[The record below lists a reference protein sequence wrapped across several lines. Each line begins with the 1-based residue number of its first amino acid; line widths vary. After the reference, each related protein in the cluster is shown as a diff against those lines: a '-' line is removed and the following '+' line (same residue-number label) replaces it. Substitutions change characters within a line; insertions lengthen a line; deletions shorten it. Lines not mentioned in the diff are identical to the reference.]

1 MQYQA
6 LRKTASSKLTLFA
19 AISMLLLVLASPVQ
33 VWSYMGSSFTSVPV
47 PSYMLPYLK
56 TTVIIVMLPMLGVMA
71 LPVIGLFLIYANARS
86 DRPLKT
92 AGYTIVRGYMIATIV
107 FSSILLIISVPTG
120 STSYRSIS
128 TFFSVLLELLIA
140 VMAVS
145 ALKTAKEVVTT
156 GSTFRRIPDFLPVAL
171 ITSFCVSAAELV
183 ISILANTVPSLVEAL
198 PEYRIDSAAEYYTM
212 IAYAAIG
219 LVSSFLFILLCFRG
233 RTVFLQQR
241 EITVDPIEE

>member
-6 LRKTASSKLTLFA
+6 LRREASSKLTLFA

-33 VWSYMGSSFTSVPV
+33 VWSYMGSSIASVPV

-56 TTVIIVMLPMLGVMA
+56 ITLIIMMLPVLGVTA
-71 LPVIGLFLIYANARS
+71 LPVVAMFLLYANARS

-92 AGYTIVRGYMIATIV
+92 TGYTILRGYMIAAIV
-107 FSSILLIISVPTG
+107 YSSLMLIISVPTG

-140 VMAVS
+140 VTASS
-145 ALKTAKEVVTT
+145 ALKTAKEVVTA
-156 GSTFRRIPDFLPVAL
+156 GSTLRRIPDFLPVAL
-171 ITSFCVSAAELV
+171 ITSFCVSAAELI

-198 PEYRIDSAAEYYTM
+198 PEYRIDSAAEYY
-212 IAYAAIG
+212 ARVGYAAIG

-233 RTVFLQQR
+233 RKVFLQQR
-241 EITVDPIEE
+241 ESTIDPIE

>member
-1 MQYQA
+1 MQSQA
-6 LRKTASSKLTLFA
+6 LRKEASSKLTLFA

-33 VWSYMGSSFTSVPV
+33 VWSYMDSSLSSVPV

-56 TTVIIVMLPMLGVMA
+56 ITVVIVMLPALGVMA
-71 LPVIGLFLIYANARS
+71 LPVVGMFLLYANARS

-92 AGYTIVRGYMIATIV
+92 AGYTILRGYMIAVIV
-107 FSSILLIISVPTG
+107 FSSILLIISIPTG
-120 STSYRSIS
+120 STSYRSFS

-145 ALKTAKEVVTT
+145 ALKTAKEVVMT

-198 PEYRIDSAAEYYTM
+198 PEYRIESAAEYY
-212 IAYAAIG
+212 ARVGYAALG
-219 LVSSFLFILLCFRG
+219 LVSSFLFILLCLRG
-233 RTVFLQQR
+233 RKVFLQQR
-241 EITVDPIEE
+241 APADEPIE